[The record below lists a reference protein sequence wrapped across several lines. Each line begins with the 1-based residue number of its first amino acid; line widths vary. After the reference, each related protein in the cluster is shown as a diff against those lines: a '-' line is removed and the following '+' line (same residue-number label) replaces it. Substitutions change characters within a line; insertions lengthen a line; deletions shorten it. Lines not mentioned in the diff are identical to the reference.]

1 MTSTATFGIMDE
13 PARRRARSAW
23 ITAWPSGQSRPALAR
38 VGSKTRLT
46 GDNYKVIIE
55 EAAALLLQL
64 RARGNTLREPRSKA
78 LGEGLYELRGQQV
91 RIFYM
96 FRPGRRI
103 TLLDG
108 MVKKQD
114 RIPADLMARLRR
126 FQQEIEALDARR
138 RAP

>member
-1 MTSTATFGIMDE
+1 MAAEQREWTVGEYETPSGEAPVMTLLNSLTD
-13 PARRRARSAW
+13 RRA
-23 ITAWPSGQSRPALAR
+23 
-38 VGSKTRLT
+38 VK
-46 GDNYKVIIE
+46 

-138 RAP
+138 HAP

>member
-1 MTSTATFGIMDE
+1 MDE

-23 ITAWPSGQSRPALAR
+23 IKAWPSGQSRRALAR

-138 RAP
+138 HAP

>member
-1 MTSTATFGIMDE
+1 MAAEQQEWTVDEYETPSGEAPVMTLLNSLTD
-13 PARRRARSAW
+13 RRA
-23 ITAWPSGQSRPALAR
+23 
-38 VGSKTRLT
+38 VK
-46 GDNYKVIIE
+46 

-78 LGEGLYELRGQQV
+78 LGEGLYELRGRQV
-91 RIFYM
+91 RLFYM

-138 RAP
+138 HAP

>member
-1 MTSTATFGIMDE
+1 
-13 PARRRARSAW
+13 
-23 ITAWPSGQSRPALAR
+23 
-38 VGSKTRLT
+38 LT
-46 GDNYKVIIE
+46 GDNYKVIIK

-108 MVKKQD
+108 VVKRQD

-138 RAP
+138 HAP